1 MIPAHRDDPPRTFL
15 HPVPQDK
22 SPPRAG
28 GSSNTL
34 SQALHWVRKQLSPL
48 EAPALLWGL
57 LGAVGA
63 IKVMQALLGPQSLPR
78 TKEEKHKPAPQED
91 SVAASKQA
99 SPAPNISSGSQTP
112 RRKKSP

>member
-1 MIPAHRDDPPRTFL
+1 MTPQTLL
-15 HPVPQDK
+15 HPVPQDR
-22 SPPRAG
+22 SPPRAR

-34 SQALHWVRKQLSPL
+34 TQVLHWVRKQLSPL
-48 EAPALLWGL
+48 EAPTLLWGL

-63 IKVMQALLGPQSLPR
+63 IKVMQALPGLQALPR

-99 SPAPNISSGSQTP
+99 SPAPNISSSSQTP
-112 RRKKSP
+112 RRKK